1 MSAGL
6 KKAAAWGLLHS
17 GALGLARR
25 LRERR
30 RAALLMYHRVNDER
44 DPFFPALPVA
54 TFVQQLE
61 YLARRYRVESLSD
74 VSAWLAGGAPGPA
87 RIAITIDDG
96 YPDTHDCVL
105 PALRRI
111 GVPATLFLATAPPET
126 GRPLWLDRVRHV
138 VKQTRQKLFE
148 HPSLGSGPLPL
159 DSREAKLKALRS
171 LLRRMKRLGPVQVET
186 LLAQLESRLGE
197 GEPEPRPISWD
208 QVRALASGPVDIGGH
223 THHHYLLSVLDDET
237 LGQEVTTSVELI
249 EQRVGA
255 RPATFAYPNGESAD
269 FDERAFSLLRGLG
282 VRCAVTTQSGFARP
296 GQNAFALPR
305 VYTTERYFPLF
316 AARLSGLGQEIA

>member
-1 MSAGL
+1 VSAGL
-6 KKAAAWGLLHS
+6 KKAVAWGLLHS
-17 GALGLARR
+17 GALDLGRR

-54 TFVQQLE
+54 TFVQQVE
-61 YLARRYRVESLSD
+61 YLARRYRVEPLSE
-74 VSAWLAGGAPGPA
+74 VSAWLASGAPGPA

-105 PALRRI
+105 PALRRV

-126 GRPLWLDRVRHV
+126 GRPLWLDRVRHLV
-138 VKQTRQKLFE
+138 RQKLFE
-148 HPSLGSGPLPL
+148 HPLLGSGPLPL
-159 DSREAKLKALRS
+159 HSREAKLKATRS
-171 LLRRMKRLGPVQVET
+171 LLRRMKRMGPAQVET
-186 LLAQLESRLGE
+186 LLAQLEGRLGE
-197 GEPEPRPISWD
+197 GEPEPRPINWD
-208 QVRALASGPVDIGGH
+208 QVRALAHGPVEIGGH
-223 THHHYLLSVLDDET
+223 THRHFLLSVLDEET
-237 LGQEVTTSVELI
+237 LVREVTTSVELI
-249 EQRVGA
+249 EQRVGV

-316 AARLSGLGQEIA
+316 AARLAGLGQEIA